1 MKVNLKFGNVVYL
14 DAATKYGLW
23 RGGRGVFSFVRHVP
37 HLSNFGPEME
47 REMEQVAGADGF
59 FHLTSRRSRC

>member
-1 MKVNLKFGNVVYL
+1 MKVNLTFGNVVYL

-37 HLSNFGPEME
+37 HLSNFGPEMGREGGSE
-47 REMEQVAGADGF
+47 RG
-59 FHLTSRRSRC
+59 SR